1 MASRNTVLTGLLL
14 ALGVAVP
21 VVLAVE
27 AAHQATCDREC
38 LIAATGGYL
47 DAMLQ
52 HNPAALKVAAD
63 VRVTENGKAVP
74 LGEGLWK
81 NAKAIPSRQAFAD
94 PSTGEAGFFGVVTEE
109 NGQRAQLAVHLK
121 IQGQR
126 IEEIETLVSPE
137 VR

>member
-1 MASRNTVLTGLLL
+1 M
-14 ALGVAVP
+14 P

-27 AAHQATCDREC
+27 AAHQPTCDREC
-38 LIAATGGYL
+38 LIAATSGYL

-81 NAKAIPSRQAFAD
+81 TAKAIPARQTFAD
-94 PSTGEAGFFGVVTEE
+94 PSTGEAGFFGMVMEE
-109 NGQRAQLAVHLK
+109 NGQHAQLALRLK
-121 IQGQR
+121 MQGQR
-126 IEEIETLVSPE
+126 IERIETLVSPDA
-137 VR
+137 R